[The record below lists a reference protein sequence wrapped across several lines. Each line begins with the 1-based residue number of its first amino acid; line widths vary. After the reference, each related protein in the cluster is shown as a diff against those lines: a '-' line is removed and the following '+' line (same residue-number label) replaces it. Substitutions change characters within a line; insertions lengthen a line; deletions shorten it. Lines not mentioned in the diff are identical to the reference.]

1 MLVLNENNVVKIP
14 RRGYKLVKSLFGQYE
29 EIPEEWQIFSLTH
42 KDILKLSSG
51 KSISN
56 IQPTGDYPVY
66 GSNGIIGHTTQYN
79 DDDSI
84 LIGRVGASGS
94 IHYLDHKAWVT
105 DNVLIAKV
113 SKKLEKEF
121 CVYALSYLNLGRFAT
136 KSAQPLLT
144 QAILKIVKIKI
155 PTLQEQQKIA
165 SILPELTH

>member
-84 LIGRVGASGS
+84 LIGRVGIRLSGS
-94 IHYLDHKAWVT
+94 IHYAVDH
-105 DNVLIAKV
+105 
-113 SKKLEKEF
+113 E
-121 CVYALSYLNLGRFAT
+121 
-136 KSAQPLLT
+136 
-144 QAILKIVKIKI
+144 
-155 PTLQEQQKIA
+155 
-165 SILPELTH
+165 